1 MIGYITIGVK
11 DVKRAVDFYVNLLE
25 DLGVKVIADRGRLVA
40 LGHSMQEPLLAV
52 CIPSNGEN
60 ANPGNGNMFAIPL
73 PSKEQIDLMYDK
85 AIALG
90 ASCEG
95 APGERASGSY
105 GAYVRDLDG
114 NKMAFFWFSPQMLEQ
129 PGH

>member
-11 DVKRAVDFYVNLLE
+11 DVKKAVDFYCNLLE

-40 LGHSMQEPLLAV
+40 LGHSMQEPFLSV
-52 CIPSNGEN
+52 CIPSNGET

-73 PSKEQIDLMYDK
+73 PSKEQINLMYDK

-114 NKMAFFWFSPQMLEQ
+114 NKMAFYWFSPQMLEQ

>member
-1 MIGYITIGVK
+1 M
-11 DVKRAVDFYVNLLE
+11 DFYCNLLE
-25 DLGVKVIADRGRLVA
+25 DPGVKVIADRGRLVG
-40 LGHSMQEPLLAV
+40 LGRSIQERFLSV
-52 CIPSNGEN
+52 CIPSNGET
-60 ANPGNGNMFAIPL
+60 ATPGNGNMFAIPL
-73 PSKEQIDLMYDK
+73 ASKEQIDLMYNK

-95 APGERASGSY
+95 PPGERASGSY

-114 NKMAFFWFSPQMLEQ
+114 NKMAFYWFSPEMLEQ